1 MTSRPRGRIT
11 AVLGPTNTGKTHLA
25 IERMLGH
32 ASGIIGFP
40 LRLLARENYDR
51 ALKAKGRG
59 QVALVTGEEKIVPP
73 GARYFFCTVES
84 MPVDRPVDFL
94 AVDEIQLAADPERGH
109 VFTDRLLRARG
120 LQETMFLGAG
130 TIARLIRDLVP
141 EAQKVTRPRL
151 STLSYAGPRK
161 VTRLPP
167 RSAAVAFSAA
177 GVYELAEVL
186 RRQRG
191 GTAVVL
197 GALSPRTRNAQV
209 GMFEAGEVDYLV
221 ATDAIGMGLNLSLD
235 HVAFTRLVKFD
246 GRHPRRLS
254 PPEVAQIAGR
264 AGRHMSNGTF
274 GTTAELGPMEPELV
288 EAVESHRFDPITG
301 LYWRNSDLDFRSAAQ
316 LQRSL
321 ERRPPDPCLLRVRE
335 PDDQRALA
343 ALLHDPE
350 AHKRAGTPEALRLLW
365 EVCQIPDFRKIL
377 SDQHA
382 RLLGQVFRHLRDG
395 EGRLPN
401 DWVARQIARI
411 DRDDGDIDTLVARI
425 AHVRT
430 WTYISHR
437 ADWLEAGAEWQE
449 RTRAL
454 EDKLS
459 DALHARLTQRFV
471 DRRAAALVRR
481 LAEGGELIGAL
492 RSNGE
497 VVVEGEFVGRLAGFR
512 FELDPE
518 VAGEDAKPL
527 LAAARRVL
535 ASAVPA
541 RLRDLEVSPDGVF
554 SLGKDGR
561 ILWQG
566 AAVARLAPGPEVLK
580 PAVQPLASDFLDG
593 PARERLRRRLDTWL
607 QGLLRRKLAPLY
619 RLREAGLDGAGLD
632 GAGLNGTARGVA
644 FQLAEALGCL
654 PRSGFGG
661 QLESLDKADR
671 KALGDLGVRLGM
683 TGVFL
688 VDLLRS
694 RTAPL
699 RGLLW
704 CVHAG
709 RPAPELPPAKAKSFA
724 VGAGLD
730 PRLCQAMGFRR
741 LGRDGGRLAIRAD
754 ALERLAREA
763 RKLSRQG
770 SFAATPAL
778 CRLIDAEE
786 AELRAVLS
794 GLGYQETTDDQGS
807 RFETRAGRRGL
818 KGKTAGKRRRGKPP
832 AHSPFAK
839 LRDLGLAEGR
849 AKGRAKGQA
858 K

>member
-1 MTSRPRGRIT
+1 MVSRPRGRIT

-94 AVDEIQLAADPERGH
+94 AIDEIQLAADPERGH
-109 VFTDRLLRARG
+109 VFTDRLLNARG
-120 LQETMFLGAG
+120 LEETMFLGAA
-130 TIARLIRDLVP
+130 TIARLIRALVP
-141 EAQKVTRPRL
+141 EAEHVSRPRL

-197 GALSPRTRNAQV
+197 GALSPRTRNAQG

-235 HVAFTRLVKFD
+235 HVAFTKLVKFD

-274 GTTAELGPMEPELV
+274 GTTVELGPMEPELV

-301 LYWRNSDLDFRSAAQ
+301 LYWRNSELDFRSATQ

-321 ERRPPDPCLLRVRE
+321 DRRPPDPCLLRVRE

-343 ALLHDPE
+343 ALLHDPQIRE
-350 AHKRAGTPEALRLLW
+350 RAGNPGALRLLW

-382 RLLGQVFRHLRDG
+382 RLLGQVFCHLRDG
-395 EGRLPN
+395 EGRLPD

-471 DRRAAALVRR
+471 DRRAANLVRR

-527 LAAARRVL
+527 LAAARRIL
-535 ASAVPA
+535 AGAVPA
-541 RLRDLEVSPDGVF
+541 RLRDLEASPDGVF
-554 SLGKDGR
+554 SLARDGQV
-561 ILWQG
+561 LWQG
-566 AAVARLAPGPEVLK
+566 AAIARLAPGPEVLK
-580 PAVQPLASDFLDG
+580 PAIQPLASDFLDG
-593 PARERLRRRLDTWL
+593 PERERLRRRLDTWL
-607 QGLLRRKLAPLY
+607 QALLRRKLAPLY
-619 RLREAGLDGAGLD
+619 RLREAGPTGA
-632 GAGLNGTARGVA
+632 ARGVA

-654 PRSGFGG
+654 PRSAFGG
-661 QLESLDKADR
+661 QLEGLDKAER
-671 KALGDLGVRLGM
+671 KALADLGVRLGM
-683 TGVFL
+683 TGVYL
-688 VDLLRS
+688 ADLLRS

-709 RPAPELPPAKAKSFA
+709 RPAPELPPAKARSFA
-724 VGAGLD
+724 VRDGLD

-741 LGRDGGRLAIRAD
+741 LGRDGGRVAVRAD

-770 SFAATPAL
+770 PFAATPAL
-778 CRLIDAEE
+778 CGIVDLGE
-786 AELRAVLS
+786 AELGAVLAE
-794 GLGYQETTDDQGS
+794 LGYREQSDDQGS
-807 RFETRAGRRGL
+807 RFEPR
-818 KGKTAGKRRRGKPP
+818 KGKSGTKGKAAAKRRRSKTP

-839 LRDLGLAEGR
+839 LRDLGLA
-849 AKGRAKGQA
+849 K
-858 K
+858 

>member
-1 MTSRPRGRIT
+1 MNSRSQGRIT

-32 ASGIIGFP
+32 ATGIIGFP

-94 AVDEIQLAADPERGH
+94 AIDEIQLAADPERGH
-109 VFTDRLLRARG
+109 VFTDRLLKARG

-130 TIARLIRDLVP
+130 TIARLIRALVP
-141 EAQKVTRPRL
+141 EAEHVSRPRL

-177 GVYELAEVL
+177 GVYELAEML

-235 HVAFTRLVKFD
+235 HVAFTKLVKFD

-274 GTTAELGPMEPELV
+274 GTTAELGPMDPELV
-288 EAVESHRFDPITG
+288 EAVENHRFDPITG
-301 LYWRNSDLDFRSAAQ
+301 LYWRNSNLDFRSAAQ

-321 ERRPPDPCLLRVRE
+321 DHRPPDPCLLRVRE

-343 ALLHDPE
+343 ALLNDPQIRD
-350 AHKRAGTPEALRLLW
+350 RAGNPAALRLLW

-382 RLLGQVFRHLRDG
+382 RLLGQVFCHLRDG
-395 EGRLPN
+395 EGRLPD

-481 LAEGGELIGAL
+481 LAEGGELMGAL
-492 RSNGE
+492 RKNGE
-497 VVVEGEFVGRLAGFR
+497 VVVEGEYVGRLAGFH

-518 VAGEDAKPL
+518 VEGEDAKPL
-527 LAAARRVL
+527 LTAARRVL
-535 ASAVPA
+535 AGAVPA
-541 RLRDLEVSPDGVF
+541 RLRELETAPDSAFGLAKNGQV
-554 SLGKDGR
+554 
-561 ILWQG
+561 LWQG
-566 AAVARLAPGPEVLK
+566 AAVARLTPGPEVLK
-580 PAVQPLASDFLDG
+580 PAIQPLASDFLDG
-593 PARERLRRRLDTWL
+593 PERERLRRRLDAWL
-607 QGLLRRKLAPLY
+607 QALLRRKLAPLY
-619 RLREAGLDGAGLD
+619 RLREAGLTGA
-632 GAGLNGTARGVA
+632 ARGVA
-644 FQLAEALGCL
+644 FQLAEALGCMA
-654 PRSGFGG
+654 RGGFGG
-661 QLESLDKADR
+661 QLESLGKDDR
-671 KALGDLGVRLGM
+671 KALAALGVRLGM
-683 TGVFL
+683 TGVYL
-688 VDLLRS
+688 ADLLRG

-709 RPAPELPPAKAKSFA
+709 RPAPALPPAKAKSVA

-741 LGRDGGRLAIRAD
+741 PGRDGGKLAVRAD

-763 RKLSRQG
+763 RKLARQG
-770 SFAATPAL
+770 PFAATPAL
-778 CRLIDAEE
+778 CRIIEVEE
-786 AELRAVLS
+786 AGLAAVLT
-794 GLGYQETTDDQGS
+794 GLGYRETADAQGR
-807 RFETRAGRRGL
+807 RFEARDRNGG
-818 KGKTAGKRRRGKPP
+818 KGKAAAKRRRGKTS

-839 LRDLGLAEGR
+839 LRDLGLS
-849 AKGRAKGQA
+849 Q
-858 K
+858 

>member
-1 MTSRPRGRIT
+1 MNARSRGRIT

-32 ASGIIGFP
+32 ATGIIGFP

-94 AVDEIQLAADPERGH
+94 AIDEIQLAADPERGH
-109 VFTDRLLRARG
+109 VFTDRLLHARG

-130 TIARLIRDLVP
+130 TIARLIRTLVP
-141 EAQKVTRPRL
+141 EAEHVSRPRL

-177 GVYELAEVL
+177 GVYELAEL
-186 RRQRG
+186 IRRQRG

-235 HVAFTRLVKFD
+235 HVAFTKLVKFD

-274 GTTAELGPMEPELV
+274 GTTAELGPMDPELV

-301 LYWRNSDLDFRSAAQ
+301 LYWRNGELDFRSPAQ
-316 LQRSL
+316 LLRSL
-321 ERRPPDPCLLRVRE
+321 DRRPPDPCLLRVRE

-343 ALLHDPE
+343 ALLNDPQIRE
-350 AHKRAGTPEALRLLW
+350 RAGNPEALRLLW

-382 RLLGQVFRHLRDG
+382 RLLGQVFCHLRDG
-395 EGRLPN
+395 EGRLPD

-497 VVVEGEFVGRLAGFR
+497 VVVEGEYVGRLAGFR

-527 LAAARRVL
+527 LAAARRIL
-535 ASAVPA
+535 AGAVPA
-541 RLRDLEVSPDGVF
+541 RLRDLEASPDGVF
-554 SLGKDGR
+554 TLARDGQ

-580 PAVQPLASDFLDG
+580 PAIQPLASDFLDG
-593 PARERLRRRLDTWL
+593 PERERLRRRLDAWL
-607 QGLLRRKLAPLY
+607 QALLRRKLAPLY
-619 RLREAGLDGAGLD
+619 RLRGAGLA
-632 GAGLNGTARGVA
+632 GAARGVA

-654 PRSGFGG
+654 PRGAFGG
-661 QLESLDKADR
+661 QLESLGKADR
-671 KALGDLGVRLGM
+671 KALAELGVRLGM
-683 TGVFL
+683 TGVYL
-688 VDLLRS
+688 ADLLRG

-704 CVHAG
+704 CIHAG
-709 RPAPELPPAKAKSFA
+709 RPLPALPPAKARSFA
-724 VGAGLD
+724 VGGGLD
-730 PRLCQAMGFRR
+730 PQLCQAMGFRR
-741 LGRDGGRLAIRAD
+741 LGRDGGKLAVRAD

-770 SFAATPAL
+770 AFAPTPAL
-778 CRLIDAEE
+778 CGIIEAGE
-786 AELRAVLS
+786 AELGSVLT
-794 GLGYQETTDDQGS
+794 GLGYNEKTDAQGS
-807 RFETRAGRRGL
+807 RFEPRNGKAGT
-818 KGKTAGKRRRGKPP
+818 KGKAAKRRRTKAP

-839 LRDLGLAEGR
+839 LRDLGLA
-849 AKGRAKGQA
+849 K
-858 K
+858 